1 MPTYDVKITAR
12 VTKTIRVEADTEE
25 EATEQAHQEFT
36 VAPEDG
42 IDEKYDQE
50 TESVKIAE

>member
-50 TESVKIAE
+50 TESIKIAE